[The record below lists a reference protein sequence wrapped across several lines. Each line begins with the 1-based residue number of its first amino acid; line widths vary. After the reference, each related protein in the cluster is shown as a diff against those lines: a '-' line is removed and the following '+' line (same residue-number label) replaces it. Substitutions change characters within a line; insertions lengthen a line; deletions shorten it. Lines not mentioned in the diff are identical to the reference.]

1 MLRRIGLLAAIISIG
16 VGALGRVAQSADAGP
31 LALSSLRRVN
41 IPYATTAEELQF
53 AETAIFWLGRV
64 NYTENYADVRMAY
77 TSTDLYVRV
86 QIFDRRLWFNEDPS
100 SSPLTSW
107 DSVSLYLDK
116 DGNTG
121 SVPDASS
128 YRFDAQFSGWGPRT
142 DWQAAYRGQSGN
154 WAVLNQPFVTY
165 NELKWENA
173 TEGGANN
180 DQNNR
185 GWWLEYWLPWAA
197 LGLAGPPTAGSQWGL
212 GVAVHDRVVAY
223 PGAMTVDQIW
233 PESMQPLQPSTW
245 GQLRFG
251 QPVYSPPMNLPR
263 DTVTIRHGLNGAQ
276 VIDGTAG
283 GDTDCGAG
291 SYPDYFA
298 GWGAL
303 TYPGVTRV
311 NVQNQS
317 DVSDWPC
324 YSKYYVTFPL
334 DSVPANKIIISATLT
349 LYQMG
354 NPGGGVWGDPVPSY
368 IQIFT
373 IDQAWN
379 EATLNWNNAPRAREN
394 IVGAWVDPLAEYP
407 GYPGIPRTWTLDRAV
422 AEAYAAG
429 VPLRLAVYSADEAYH
444 SGRYFFSSDVEEF
457 NEVGRPTLT
466 IKWGDQPAGI
476 KKSVQPTHSL
486 VGERVTYTLAFVG
499 AGGALTLTDDLPV
512 SVSAPG
518 AIQTIGGGAAA
529 YNSPAHRVT
538 WTGAPAAGS
547 AVTVTFPVTVLAAS
561 STAITN
567 VASLAAGALG
577 TFTATATLIANGVS
591 VWLPV
596 ILR

>member
-1 MLRRIGLLAAIISIG
+1 MLRRIGLLAIVVSLSLVSLG
-16 VGALGRVAQSADAGP
+16 SVDQSVGARP
-31 LALSSLRRVN
+31 LALSPLRRVN
-41 IPYATTAEELQF
+41 IPYATTAAELQF
-53 AETAIFWLGRV
+53 SETAVFWLGRV
-64 NYTENYADVRMAY
+64 SQTENYADVRMAY

-86 QIFDRRLWFNEDPS
+86 QIFDRRIWFSEDPS

-107 DSVSLYLDK
+107 DSISLYLDK

-128 YRFDAQFSGWGPRT
+128 YRFDAQFSGWGPRAN
-142 DWQAAYRGQSGN
+142 WQAAYRGQSSS
-154 WAVLNQPFVTY
+154 WAIQNQPFVTY

-173 TEGGANN
+173 NEGGANN

-185 GWWLEYWLPWAA
+185 GWWLEYWIPWSS
-197 LGLAGPPTAGSQWGL
+197 LGLAGPPTSGSQWGL
-212 GVAVHDRVVAY
+212 GVAVHDRDVAY
-223 PGAMTVDQIW
+223 PGAMNADQIW
-233 PESMQPLQPSTW
+233 PESMQSLQPSTW

-251 QPVYSPPMNLPR
+251 QPAYSPPMNLPR
-263 DTVTIRHGLNGAQ
+263 DTATIRQGLNGAQ
-276 VIDGTAG
+276 VIDGAVG

-303 TYPGVTRV
+303 TYPHYARV

-317 DVSDWPC
+317 DISDWPC

-334 DSVPANKIIISATLT
+334 DSLPANKIIVSATLT

-354 NPGGGVWGDPVPSY
+354 NAGGGAWGDPVPSY

-373 IDQAWN
+373 IDQDWN
-379 EATLNWNNAPRAREN
+379 EDTLNWNNAPRAREN
-394 IVGAWVDPLAEYP
+394 ITGAWVDPLAAYP
-407 GYPGIPRTWTLDRAV
+407 GPLGVARTWTLSRAV

-444 SGRYFFSSDVEEF
+444 SGRYFISSDADDF
-457 NEVGRPTLT
+457 SAAARPKLQIT
-466 IKWGDQPAGI
+466 WGDRLAEI
-476 KKSVQPTHSL
+476 KKSVQPTQAQ
-486 VGERVTYTLAFVG
+486 VGDRVTYTLSLIG
-499 AGGALTLTDDLPV
+499 TGSALTLTDDLPT

-518 AIQTIGGGAAA
+518 VLQTIGGGAAA

-538 WTGAPAAGS
+538 WTGDPAAGG

-561 STAITN
+561 SVAIN
-567 VASLAAGALG
+567 NLASLSTGASG
-577 TFTATATLIANGVS
+577 TFTATAMLIANGVS

-596 ILR
+596 IVR